1 MRKLGLIGGTG
12 PESTIP
18 YYREIVYGV
27 RERTGSF
34 PPLSIESVDVFRVL
48 DFCGRKDYGGL
59 LAYLLRAVESLAAA
73 GSECAALT
81 GNTPH
86 IVFPELQARS
96 PIPLVSMPEAACLEA
111 ERLGMKR
118 LLLLG
123 TRFTME
129 EDFFK
134 RPFWDRGMEILIPDP
149 AEQLWID
156 HKISD
161 ELELGAVRP
170 ETQSAMDRVLR
181 QWKDH
186 GADACILGCTELP
199 MLYRNRPA
207 PLPLLDTMAAHIRT
221 LIDWITEND

>member
-12 PESTIP
+12 PESTVP
-18 YYREIVYGV
+18 YYRGIVYGV
-27 RERTGSF
+27 RERTGAF
-34 PPLSIESVDVFRVL
+34 PPLAIESVDVFRVL
-48 DFCGRKDYGGL
+48 DFCGRRDYGGL

-73 GSECAALT
+73 GAERAALT

-149 AEQLWID
+149 AERLWLD
-156 HKISD
+156 GRISG
-161 ELELGAVRP
+161 ELELGVVRP
-170 ETQSAMDRVLR
+170 ETQAAVDELLR
-181 QWKDH
+181 RWQGL
-186 GADACILGCTELP
+186 GADAAILGCTELP
-199 MLYRNRPA
+199 LLYENRPA

-221 LIDWITEND
+221 LIAQITENG